1 MKVTVDCGCTI
12 VSDSFFVQKAK
23 VPLEI
28 DVENGKIVNFG
39 ESTRIA
45 YTTIA
50 SSKVNFLWK
59 SSSSETTLSCMACS
73 EPQVIPYK
81 NALIRVTITD
91 ENNCKATDSLRL
103 SVVFGRKIFA
113 PNVFSPNN
121 DGDNDIFYLQG
132 QEATMTQFRIMN
144 RWGNVVFE
152 RENIALND
160 NQNGWNGIFK
170 GEALPQDMYIWV
182 AEVTFLD
189 TYKQVF
195 SGSVLLF
202 R

>member
-1 MKVTVDCGCTI
+1 
-12 VSDSFFVQKAK
+12 
-23 VPLEI
+23 
-28 DVENGKIVNFG
+28 
-39 ESTRIA
+39 
-45 YTTIA
+45 
-50 SSKVNFLWK
+50 
-59 SSSSETTLSCMACS
+59 
-73 EPQVIPYK
+73 
-81 NALIRVTITD
+81 
-91 ENNCKATDSLRL
+91 
-103 SVVFGRKIFA
+103 VVFGRKIFA